1 LEIII
6 ILLLILLNGV
16 FAMSELALVSSRKFK
31 LENQKK
37 RGIPGA
43 KAALELS
50 INPGK
55 FLSTVQIGITLI
67 GILLGVYSGENLTDD
82 LELWLS
88 KIDFLAPYAE
98 GLAVVGIVILVT
110 YLSIV
115 FGELVPKRLG
125 MAFPESIAAFVSRPM
140 ILLSKIT
147 SPFVWLLTSSNDLI
161 LRLFRIKN
169 KSENTVTEEEI
180 RAILRESVE
189 GGEIMNIE
197 QNIVERVFEL
207 GDRRINSLFTHRSEL
222 VFFNITD
229 DELTVRQ
236 KIRSEKHAAYPLCIN
251 ADLDNIVGL
260 VLVKDLFDEKLV
272 DKFDLRIIAHEPLF
286 LNETMY
292 AYQALELFKIKQLHY
307 GIVVDEYGVTV
318 GIITLDDIVDA
329 LVGDTSEPE
338 QNEFQVI
345 QREDGSWLIDGQLPV
360 QDFEKL
366 FDTGVDF
373 RNKSFTTVAGII
385 LNKSQSIPEEGNYV
399 DFEGYRLEV
408 MDKDG
413 PRIDKILVKKI

>member
-1 LEIII
+1 M
-6 ILLLILLNGV
+6 NGV

>member
-1 LEIII
+1 MEIII